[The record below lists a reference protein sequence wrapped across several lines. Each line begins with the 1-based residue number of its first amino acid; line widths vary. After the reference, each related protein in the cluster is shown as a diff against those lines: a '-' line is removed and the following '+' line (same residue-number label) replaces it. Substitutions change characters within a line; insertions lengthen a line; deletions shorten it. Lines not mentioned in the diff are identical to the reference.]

1 VEIKDVYLSVY
12 KKKLADDIREN
23 YNGVLQRILLGLLD
37 GTYNLPFNNQ
47 RYNILLFNTC
57 KGSKASVNGQIK
69 QG

>member
-37 GTYNLPFNNQ
+37 GTYNLLFNNQ
-47 RYNILLFNTC
+47 R
-57 KGSKASVNGQIK
+57 
-69 QG
+69 